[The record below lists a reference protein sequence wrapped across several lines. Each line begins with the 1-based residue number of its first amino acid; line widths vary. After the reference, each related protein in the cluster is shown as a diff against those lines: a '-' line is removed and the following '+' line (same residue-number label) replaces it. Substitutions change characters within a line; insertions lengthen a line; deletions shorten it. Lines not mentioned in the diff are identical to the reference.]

1 MLVGTEIAIKHEMS
15 SQALQIDDE
24 NHLVQLAKKLGVQW
38 PSIFAAQEA
47 AKSQVTRLREAI
59 AGLKPPSNTSVVA
72 FGSLAREEFT
82 QGSDLDWTLMIDGPS
97 DMSHFDV
104 AKSVAEKLKT
114 LGFKPPGPTAIF
126 GTMASSHP
134 LVHHIGGEEDTNQNT
149 TRRILLLLESV
160 WLSDNVTQERV
171 IRSILERYV
180 VGDPP
185 STSAR
190 KLHVPLFLLND
201 VIRYWRT
208 MAVDYATKKWQRSND
223 GWALRNIK
231 LRMSRKLLYTKGLL
245 VCLLCDEELGGSP
258 VEASLVEQDLLSKC
272 FSLSRISAIEM
283 IASAAMRVGAF
294 DSGRRIFDS
303 YDNFLSMLADS
314 AKRDALDKLPFG
326 SSGDALFKAQ
336 RENSNEFQIGLEQ
349 LFFESGNDRLTKL
362 TKRYGV
368 F

>member
-1 MLVGTEIAIKHEMS
+1 MS
-15 SQALQIDDE
+15 SQVPQTPDE
-24 NHLVQLAKKLGVQW
+24 DSVAQLATKLGLSWQ
-38 PSIFAAQEA
+38 SIAAAQKDAE
-47 AKSQVTRLREAI
+47 SQIALLRAAI

-72 FGSLAREEFT
+72 FGSLAREEWT
-82 QGSDLDWTLMIDGPS
+82 QGSDVDWTLMIDGPS
-97 DMSHFDV
+97 DMTHFDV
-104 AKSVAEKLKT
+104 AKAIAEKLEE
-114 LGFKPPGPTAIF
+114 LGFKKPGPTAIF

-160 WLSDNVTQERV
+160 WLSDSVTQERV
-171 IRSILERYV
+171 IRSILERYI

-190 KLHVPLFLLND
+190 RYHVPLFLLND

-231 LRMSRKLLYTKGLL
+231 LRMSRKLLYAKGLL
-245 VCLLCDEELGGSP
+245 ACLLCDEQFGGLH
-258 VEASLVEQDLLSKC
+258 VEESVVEQDLLSRC
-272 FSLSRISAIEM
+272 FALTRVSAIDT
-283 IASAAMRVGAF
+283 IADVVLRVGAF
-294 DSGRRIFDS
+294 DAGRRILGS
-303 YDNFLSMLADS
+303 YDKFLSMLADVT
-314 AKRDALDKLPFG
+314 KRDSLERLEFG
-326 SSGDALFKAQ
+326 NSSDALFKEQ
-336 RENSNEFQIGLEQ
+336 RTNTNEFQEGLEQ

>member
-1 MLVGTEIAIKHEMS
+1 
-15 SQALQIDDE
+15 
-24 NHLVQLAKKLGVQW
+24 
-38 PSIFAAQEA
+38 
-47 AKSQVTRLREAI
+47 
-59 AGLKPPSNTSVVA
+59 
-72 FGSLAREEFT
+72 
-82 QGSDLDWTLMIDGPS
+82 MIDGPS
-97 DMSHFDV
+97 DMTHFDV
-104 AKSVAEKLKT
+104 AKAIADKLEE
-114 LGFKPPGPTAIF
+114 LGFKKPGPTAVF

-171 IRSILERYV
+171 IRSILERYI

-190 KLHVPLFLLND
+190 QFHVPLFLLND

-231 LRMSRKLLYTKGLL
+231 LRMSRKLLYAKGLL
-245 VCLLCDEELGGSP
+245 ACLLCDEEFGGLHA
-258 VEASLVEQDLLSKC
+258 EKGAVEQDLMSRC
-272 FSLSRISAIEM
+272 FALTRVSAIDT
-283 IASAAMRVGAF
+283 IANVAFRVGAF
-294 DSGRRIFDS
+294 DIGRRILDS
-303 YDNFLSMLADS
+303 YDAFLLMLADRD
-314 AKRDALDKLPFG
+314 KREALEKLGFG
-326 SSGDALFKAQ
+326 DSSDALFKEQ
-336 RENSNEFQIGLEQ
+336 RANSNKFQEGLEQ
-349 LFFESGNDRLTKL
+349 LFFESRNDRLTKL